1 MCATITYGVLKM
13 GKGLGKK
20 QSELLELLKRTD
32 EKYRGVPVVRVST
45 AIEQTGMYQ
54 SAVSRGIKALEER
67 QIVKLITLKTVSK
80 DSIALPVAGSSKQET
95 LTNINQVGKAVKAFT
110 WFDSALKKENWE
122 VLSESFRTKDAHEQ
136 VLLAIRRLKQVNFV
150 FEKVYKELRVVESG
164 HSYEAYRVHPNSS
177 SKKSSGSLDGLAIPL
192 RYIVLESKVKL
203 HTLKRVLKELERVG
217 YVNLV
222 YSGDVL
228 GRSDKQ
234 DIIGVR

>member
-1 MCATITYGVLKM
+1 M

-32 EKYRGVPVVRVST
+32 EKYRGSPVVRVST
-45 AIEQTGMYQ
+45 AIEQTGMHQ
-54 SAVSRGIKALEER
+54 SAVSRGIKSLEER
-67 QIVKLITLKTVSK
+67 QIVKLITLNTVSK
-80 DSIALPVAGSSKQET
+80 DSVALPVAGSSKQEI
-95 LTNINQVGKAVKAFT
+95 LSNINRVGKAVKAFT

-122 VLSESFRTKDAHEQ
+122 VLSESFRSKDDHEQ

-150 FEKVYKELRVVESG
+150 FEKVYKERRVLERG
-164 HSYEAYRVHPNSS
+164 YTYEAYSIHPNSS
-177 SKKSSGSLDGLAIPL
+177 SKKPEGLLDGVAIPL
-192 RYIVLESKVKL
+192 RYIVLESKVKM
-203 HTLKRVLKELERVG
+203 HILKRVLKELESVG

-228 GRSDKQ
+228 GRSDIQ

>member
-1 MCATITYGVLKM
+1 M

-150 FEKVYKELRVVESG
+150 FEKVYKELKKQNIDVLLDDVDENMSNKFKKHDLIGIPFQIIIGSKSEENKFEFKELNSESEML
-164 HSYEAYRVHPNSS
+164 S
-177 SKKSSGSLDGLAIPL
+177 
-192 RYIVLESKVKL
+192 LESIKSK
-203 HTLKRVLKELERVG
+203 LKR
-217 YVNLV
+217 
-222 YSGDVL
+222 
-228 GRSDKQ
+228 
-234 DIIGVR
+234 